1 MFFIKMYYLCYFHMK
16 YNIKVWFQKIPHLF
30 LLNVKYVKDTIA
42 LTIFSY
48 IYLLQKRKYHLIA
61 TSMEI
66 KYQLNVFNE
75 YARKRYKVKKKLNK
89 RTK

>member
-1 MFFIKMYYLCYFHMK
+1 MK

-48 IYLLQKRKYHLIA
+48 IYLLQKRK
-61 TSMEI
+61 
-66 KYQLNVFNE
+66 
-75 YARKRYKVKKKLNK
+75 
-89 RTK
+89 